1 MLFGGLIN
9 FPGWHPFTNWLAHTL
24 GEELAEPTSFN
35 FLIAFL
41 ATGLALVALYFSWQ
55 VYRAAT
61 FEKGQPDPLKA
72 RLGGVFDWMADK
84 WRVDEFYDWLIV
96 RPYKRFAAFLAD
108 TIDWKFWHD
117 WLHDSA
123 IANSFRGFARFL
135 ANPVDLGLIDGIA
148 NGLAATA
155 SGLGRGLSFLQ
166 TGFVRNY
173 ALVTFLGVVIM
184 LGYLVFS
191 S

>member
-1 MLFGGLIN
+1 MEN
-9 FPGWHPFTNWLAHTL
+9 
-24 GEELAEPTSFN
+24 
-35 FLIAFL
+35 
-41 ATGLALVALYFSWQ
+41 
-55 VYRAAT
+55 
-61 FEKGQPDPLKA
+61 
-72 RLGGVFDWMADK
+72 K
-84 WRVDEFYDWLIV
+84 WWVDEFYAWLIV

-123 IANSFRGFARFL
+123 IANGFRALARFL
-135 ANPVDLGLIDGIA
+135 ANPVDLGVIDGIA
-148 NGLAATA
+148 NGLARSAT
-155 SGLGRGLSFLQ
+155 GLARGLSFFQ

>member
-1 MLFGGLIN
+1 
-9 FPGWHPFTNWLAHTL
+9 LAH
-24 GEELAEPTSFN
+24 PTEFN
-35 FLIAFL
+35 LV
-41 ATGLALVALYFSWQ
+41 VALLSTLLAFGAIYLAWTL
-55 VYRAAT
+55 YGR
-61 FEKGQPDPLKA
+61 QPQKEGESDPLKQ
-72 RLGGVFDWMADK
+72 RLGPVFTGMENK
-84 WRVDEFYDWLIV
+84 WWVDEFYAWLIV

-117 WLHDSA
+117 WVHDSA
-123 IANSFRGFARFL
+123 IANGFRALAHFL
-135 ANPVDLGLIDGIA
+135 ANPVDLGVIDGIA
-148 NGLAATA
+148 NGLARLATGTA
-155 SGLGRGLSFLQ
+155 RGLSFFQ